1 MLLCK
6 AYQKIKEVQGWPLS
20 STAVLECDKR
30 RKPGVPASCCFFR
43 VNYAIP
49 TALILRTEAM
59 LVTKHLMI
67 DKSEEDRDKSTH
79 MPSKDFRNNPEG
91 VYKVRK
97 GYSF

>member
-6 AYQKIKEVQGWPLS
+6 AYQKIKEVQGWLLS
-20 STAVLECDKR
+20 SSAMLECDGR

-43 VNYAIP
+43 VNYAVP
-49 TALILRTEAM
+49 TALTLRTGAV
-59 LVTKHLMI
+59 LVTERLII
-67 DKSEEDRDKSTH
+67 DKSEEDRGKCTH
-79 MPSKDFRNNPEG
+79 TPSKDFRNNPEG